1 MIQTSSLLGGSSRFP
16 IKPKAILQ
24 ATPAYVECSSDVG
37 SSAFTPIPQPGTSQM
52 GSQTSIASV
61 PITVQDGISDTG
73 QEDLMKQLLP
83 PEEITVS
90 LDSIDPNRT
99 NKKRPASAME
109 ES

>member
-1 MIQTSSLLGGSSRFP
+1 
-16 IKPKAILQ
+16 
-24 ATPAYVECSSDVG
+24 
-37 SSAFTPIPQPGTSQM
+37 M

-61 PITVQDGISDTG
+61 PITVPDGISETV

-83 PEEITVS
+83 PEEIT

-109 ES
+109 ESEMSVQVANSPKIKPAETQH